1 MKSLNLRFSYFAY
14 LPILIVLGCSQNYN
28 SDENYSEIAPQPIE
42 VEEMSE
48 RYGIPEASF
57 KIYDGIIQKNQFL
70 ADILLW
76 AMRILLFVSFISK
89 LGIESSS
96 FVAVLG
102 AMGLAI
108 GLALQGSLSNFAGGV
123 LIILFKP
130 FKIGDFIEA
139 QGVSG
144 EVKEIEILYT
154 KLRSSNNQA
163 IFVPNGVLSNGTI
176 TNYSMED
183 IRRGDLKISVSYDTN
198 LKEAKDIIFGILNN
212 NPQVLQTPAPAVT
225 VTEMNDSAIV
235 LAVRPWAERQYF
247 WTMMSDTLQDCKTEF
262 DKQGIEMQPYI
273 KEHSKKTIMND

>member
-1 MKSLNLRFSYFAY
+1 MRETVNVQNVETYFERI
-14 LPILIVLGCSQNYN
+14 LTLIV
-28 SDENYSEIAPQPIE
+28 DYSPRLISAFLILFIGLYAIR
-42 VEEMSE
+42 VVNRFVRKLMVA
-48 RYGIPEASF
+48 RH
-57 KIYDGIIQKNQFL
+57 YDLTLSQFL

-89 LGIESSS
+89 LGVESTS
-96 FVAVLG
+96 FVAILG

-139 QGVSG
+139 QNVSG

-154 KLRSSNNQA
+154 KLRSSNNQT

-183 IRRGDLKISVSYDTN
+183 IRRGDLKISVSYDTD
-198 LKEAKDIIFGILNN
+198 LREAKDIIFKILMD
-212 NPQVLQTPAPAVT
+212 NPMVLETPAPAVT
-225 VTEMNDSAIV
+225 VVEMNDSGII
-235 LAVRPWAERQYF
+235 LAVRPWADREDF
-247 WTMMSDTLQDCKTEF
+247 WTMLSDVLQDCKAEF
-262 DKQGIEMQPYI
+262 EKHDIEMQPYI
-273 KEHSKKTIMND
+273 KELSKKVVLKE

>member
-1 MKSLNLRFSYFAY
+1 MIEPVIVQNVDTYFERF
-14 LPILIVLGCSQNYN
+14 ITIIV
-28 SDENYSEIAPQPIE
+28 NYSPRLISAFLILFIGLY
-42 VEEMSE
+42 VIRFVNRFVRKVMIK
-48 RYGIPEASF
+48 RN
-57 KIYDGIIQKNQFL
+57 YDITLSQFL

-89 LGIESSS
+89 LGIESTS
-96 FVAVLG
+96 FVAILG

-139 QGVSG
+139 QGVAG

-154 KLRSSNNQA
+154 KLRSSNNQTV
-163 IFVPNGVLSNGTI
+163 FVPNGVLSNGTI

-183 IRRGDLKISVSYDTN
+183 IRRGDLKISVSYDTD
-198 LKEAKDIIFGILNN
+198 LRQAKDIIFKILNE
-212 NPQVLQTPAPAVT
+212 NPSVLETPAPAVT
-225 VTEMNDSAIV
+225 VVEMNDSGII
-235 LAVRPWAERQYF
+235 LAVRPWANRSEF
-247 WTMMSDTLQDCKTEF
+247 WTMLSDVLQDCKTEF

-273 KEHSKKTIMND
+273 KEHSKKTIIKE

>member
-1 MKSLNLRFSYFAY
+1 MIEPIYTQNVETYFERVLTIIVDYSPRLISAFLILFIGLYIIRFVNRFVRKVM
-14 LPILIVLGCSQNYN
+14 IK
-28 SDENYSEIAPQPIE
+28 
-42 VEEMSE
+42 
-48 RYGIPEASF
+48 RH
-57 KIYDGIIQKNQFL
+57 YDVTLSQFL

-89 LGIESSS
+89 LGIESTS

-139 QGVSG
+139 QSVSG

-154 KLRSSNNQA
+154 KLRSTNNQT

-183 IRRGDLKISVSYDTN
+183 IRRGDLKISVSYDTD
-198 LKEAKDIIFGILNN
+198 LKQAKDIIFQIINS
-212 NPQVLQTPAPAVT
+212 NPQVLQTPPPAVS
-225 VTEMNDSAIV
+225 VVEMNDSGIILAI
-235 LAVRPWAERQYF
+235 RPWAERQYF
-247 WTMMSDTLQDCKTEF
+247 WTMVSDVLQDCKTEF
-262 DKQGIEMQPYI
+262 DKQGIDMQPYI
-273 KEHSKKTIMND
+273 KELSKKMPHKE

>member
-1 MKSLNLRFSYFAY
+1 MREPVNTQNVETYFERVLNIIVDYSPRLISAFLILFIGLYIIRFINRFVRK
-14 LPILIVLGCSQNYN
+14 IMIKRNYDITL
-28 SDENYSEIAPQPIE
+28 S
-42 VEEMSE
+42 
-48 RYGIPEASF
+48 
-57 KIYDGIIQKNQFL
+57 QFL

-89 LGIESSS
+89 LGIESTS
-96 FVAVLG
+96 FVAILG

-139 QGVSG
+139 QNVSG

-154 KLRSSNNQA
+154 KLRSSNNQI

-183 IRRGDLKISVSYDTN
+183 IRRGDLKISVSYDTD
-198 LKEAKDIIFGILNN
+198 LKEAKDIIFKILNA
-212 NPQVLQTPAPAVT
+212 NPNVLETPAPAVT
-225 VTEMNDSAIV
+225 VVEMNDSGII
-235 LAVRPWAERQYF
+235 LAVRPWADRQNF
-247 WTMMSDTLQDCKTEF
+247 WPMLSDVLQDCKAEF
-262 DKQGIEMQPYI
+262 EKHGIEMQPYI
-273 KEHSKKTIMND
+273 KELSKRVDHEK

>member
-1 MKSLNLRFSYFAY
+1 MREPINAQNVETYFERVLTIIVDYSPRLISAFLILFIGLYIIRFVNR
-14 LPILIVLGCSQNYN
+14 LVRRIMIKRNYDLTL
-28 SDENYSEIAPQPIE
+28 S
-42 VEEMSE
+42 
-48 RYGIPEASF
+48 
-57 KIYDGIIQKNQFL
+57 QFL

-89 LGIESSS
+89 LGVESTS
-96 FVAVLG
+96 FVAILG

-139 QGVSG
+139 QNVSG

-154 KLRSSNNQA
+154 KLRSTNNQT

-198 LKEAKDIIFGILNN
+198 LKEAKDIIFRILLE
-212 NPQVLQTPAPAVT
+212 NPMVLQTPPPAVT
-225 VTEMNDSAIV
+225 VVEMNDSGIT
-235 LAVRPWAERQYF
+235 LAVRPWANREDF
-247 WTMMSDTLQDCKTEF
+247 WTMLSDVLQDCKAEF
-262 DKQGIEMQPYI
+262 DKHDIEMQPYI
-273 KEHSKKTIMND
+273 KELSKRVEIKK

>member
-1 MKSLNLRFSYFAY
+1 MEEAVNVQHVSTYFERMLTIIVDYSPRLISAFLILFIGLYIIRFVNRFVRK
-14 LPILIVLGCSQNYN
+14 IMVKRNYDLTL
-28 SDENYSEIAPQPIE
+28 S
-42 VEEMSE
+42 
-48 RYGIPEASF
+48 
-57 KIYDGIIQKNQFL
+57 QFL

-96 FVAVLG
+96 FVAILG

-130 FKIGDFIEA
+130 FRIGDYIEA
-139 QGVSG
+139 QNVSG

-154 KLRSSNNQA
+154 KLRSSNNQI

-183 IRRGDLKISVSYDTN
+183 IRRGDLRISVSYDTN
-198 LKEAKDIIFGILNN
+198 LKEVKDIIFGILNT
-212 NPQVLQTPAPAVT
+212 NPQVLQTPAPAVS
-225 VTEMNDSAIV
+225 VVEMTNSAII
-235 LAVRPWAERQYF
+235 LAIRPWAERQNF
-247 WTMMSDTLQDCKTEF
+247 WTMVSDVLQDCKTEF
-262 DKQGIEMQPYI
+262 DKQGIEMQPYV
-273 KEHSKKTIMND
+273 KEHSKKTILKE

>member
-1 MKSLNLRFSYFAY
+1 MKETVNVQNVETYFERILTIIVDYSPRLISAFLILFIGLYAIRLINRFVRKLMVA
-14 LPILIVLGCSQNYN
+14 
-28 SDENYSEIAPQPIE
+28 
-42 VEEMSE
+42 
-48 RYGIPEASF
+48 RH
-57 KIYDGIIQKNQFL
+57 YDLTLSQFL

-89 LGIESSS
+89 LGVESTS
-96 FVAVLG
+96 FVAILG

-139 QGVSG
+139 QNVSG

-154 KLRSSNNQA
+154 KLRSTNNQT

-183 IRRGDLKISVSYDTN
+183 IRRGDLKISVSYDTD
-198 LKEAKDIIFGILNN
+198 LREAKDIIFKILMD
-212 NPQVLQTPAPAVT
+212 NPMVLETPAPAVT
-225 VTEMNDSAIV
+225 VVEMNDSGII
-235 LAVRPWAERQYF
+235 LAVRPWADRQDF
-247 WTMMSDTLQDCKTEF
+247 WTMLSDVLQDCKAEF
-262 DKQGIEMQPYI
+262 DKHDIEMQPYI
-273 KEHSKKTIMND
+273 KELSKKVVLKE

>member
-1 MKSLNLRFSYFAY
+1 MIDTVNTQNVETYFERVLDIIVDYSPRLISAFLILFVGLYVIRFVNRFVRQVM
-14 LPILIVLGCSQNYN
+14 IKRNYDITL
-28 SDENYSEIAPQPIE
+28 S
-42 VEEMSE
+42 
-48 RYGIPEASF
+48 
-57 KIYDGIIQKNQFL
+57 QFL